1 MARLYGPNRQHQ
13 GQQGKQAIKGQIQQ
27 NPMGRAACHSGFL
40 AHKRHG
46 GNQQKSFNPAGA
58 A

>member
-1 MARLYGPNRQHQ
+1 
-13 GQQGKQAIKGQIQQ
+13 
-27 NPMGRAACHSGFL
+27 MGRAARHSGLL

>member
-1 MARLYGPNRQHQ
+1 
-13 GQQGKQAIKGQIQQ
+13 
-27 NPMGRAACHSGFL
+27 MGRAARHGVFL